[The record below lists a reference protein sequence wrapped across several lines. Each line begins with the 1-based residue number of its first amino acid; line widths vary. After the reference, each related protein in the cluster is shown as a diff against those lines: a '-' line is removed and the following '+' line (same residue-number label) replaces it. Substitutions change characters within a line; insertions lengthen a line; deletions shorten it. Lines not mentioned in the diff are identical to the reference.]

1 MIDIAN
7 AWTITATTQGGRSM
21 INGRFSGE
29 LDLPN
34 QDNTEI
40 ITRVDQLEK
49 EVKGRDAE
57 IRGLNDRVTKFS
69 FPERTFN

>member
-1 MIDIAN
+1 
-7 AWTITATTQGGRSM
+7 
-21 INGRFSGE
+21 

-40 ITRVDQLEK
+40 VTRVDQLEK

-69 FPERTFN
+69 FLNRTFN